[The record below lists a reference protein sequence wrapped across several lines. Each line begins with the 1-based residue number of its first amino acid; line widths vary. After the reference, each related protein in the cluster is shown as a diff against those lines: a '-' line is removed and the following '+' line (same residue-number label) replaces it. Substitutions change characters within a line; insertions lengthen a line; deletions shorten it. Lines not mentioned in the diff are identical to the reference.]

1 MSRRQKRSGN
11 PLLDTLSAERERT
24 QDRSR
29 QKTHGS
35 ATVQS
40 CCCGAAAAEAASDLE
55 DALDVEDLR
64 EPEISI
70 FREVFVTQPL
80 ERLRWR
86 RKDLTRTTSVRLNF
100 WFYATSESEDGT
112 QRYHRKN
119 SEGVII
125 PDSQLG

>member
-1 MSRRQKRSGN
+1 MSRRQKKSGN

-55 DALDVEDLR
+55 NALDVEDLR
-64 EPEISI
+64 EPLDGVQD
-70 FREVFVTQPL
+70 RAADEVPVDD
-80 ERLRWR
+80 R
-86 RKDLTRTTSVRLNF
+86 
-100 WFYATSESEDGT
+100 
-112 QRYHRKN
+112 
-119 SEGVII
+119 
-125 PDSQLG
+125 